1 MVAGNKYLMRVR
13 QLYEPVKEFKYLILS
28 VVDVGCGYLRF
39 EGFSFNKVSF
49 FETFVVI
56 NQIYNIVVP

>member
-1 MVAGNKYLMRVR
+1 MQDFVHQVG
-13 QLYEPVKEFKYLILS
+13 LS
-28 VVDVGCGYLRF
+28 VVGIGCGYLRF

-56 NQIYNIVVP
+56 NQIYNIIVP